1 MSLDNQL
8 PVENADALKG
18 VADFRAGS
26 LNLNAELSQPQDVSA
41 ANTFFK
47 GAGAGGGADKF
58 LPRMDHFD
66 LGAVSPGGES
76 LIGSAPG
83 LTPGAEQMS
92 PLIQMILKMPGHI
105 SLLGNFFEALGA
117 FFAPVQEALTN
128 VFDPS
133 TFFPD
138 GLDGALGDGLAD
150 GGGDSGLIDGDGGSD
165 LSLLDADGGDI
176 TNNLSML
183 PENAPIFQQLGAG
196 KDFFANANSAGLA
209 GGSPLSESFANA
221 PKLNVNGPYPAGKP
235 LFEGSNLNFA
245 PGQGGYNAYSAM
257 GPGGNDPNNFGSS
270 FQNSYSQGAVNG
282 QQANYSQMQGQQ
294 SGSQAPLEA
303 QPEAQTETQ
312 PGAQPE
318 AKAEAQVETTN
329 YTVKSGDNLWDIA
342 REKLGDGTRWTEI
355 YQMNQTVIGDNPRLI
370 MPGAELQLPGAAGE
384 NIASAASEYTVKPGD
399 NLWDISKEHLGSG
412 EHWPDLY
419 QANHDVV
426 GANPDLIHPGDKL
439 QMPSGE
445 HLAESGKHTASL
457 AHHAPQ
463 HTAHLNH
470 NSHAAPGHN
479 ASPSHNAA
487 PHHAQAPHTAHAAPH
502 HTQAPHTAHAAPSV
516 KHSNDAL
523 IGDTKNNSFG
533 QPKISNYS
541 QAEHLPT
548 DLDKLESMSLSAN
561 AKALE
566 SGT

>member
-1 MSLDNQL
+1 MSLDKQL
-8 PVENADALKG
+8 PVENTDALKG
-18 VADFRAGS
+18 VSDFRAGS
-26 LNLNAELSQPQDVSA
+26 LNLNTELSQPQDVSA

-117 FFAPVQEALTN
+117 FFAPVQEALTS

-150 GGGDSGLIDGDGGSD
+150 GGGDGGFIDGDGGSD

-176 TNNLSML
+176 TTNLSML

-196 KDFFANANSAGLA
+196 KDFFATARSLSV
-209 GGSPLSESFANA
+209 GSPLSESFANA
-221 PKLNVNGPYPAGKP
+221 PQLNVNGPYAPGKP

-245 PGQGGYNAYSAM
+245 PGQGAYGNAYTAM
-257 GPGGNDPNNFGSS
+257 GPSGNDPNNFGSS
-270 FQNSYSQGAVNG
+270 FQNNYSQTNLNGQGYQPQGYQQQGYQPQGYG
-282 QQANYSQMQGQQ
+282 QQAETMQPTENLPQQ
-294 SGSQAPLEA
+294 AQPEVQAGA
-303 QPEAQTETQ
+303 QPEAQ
-312 PGAQPE
+312 A
-318 AKAEAQVETTN
+318 ETTN

-355 YQMNQTVIGDNPRLI
+355 YQMNQSVIGDNPRLI
-370 MPGAELQLPGAAGE
+370 MPGAELQLPGGSAE
-384 NIASAASEYTVKPGD
+384 NIASATSEYTVKPGD
-399 NLWDISKEHLGSG
+399 NLWDISKEHLGG
-412 EHWPDLY
+412 GQHWPDLY

-445 HLAESGKHTASL
+445 HPGESGKHTASL
-457 AHHAPQ
+457 AQHTPH
-463 HTAHLNH
+463 HTAHVNH
-470 NSHAAPGHN
+470 PTHSA
-479 ASPSHNAA
+479 PSHTNA
-487 PHHAQAPHTAHAAPH
+487 PQNSQTNTHHTANNAHAAP
-502 HTQAPHTAHAAPSV
+502 AA
-516 KHSNDAL
+516 KHSSDAL

-533 QPKISNYS
+533 QPQISNYS
-541 QAEHLPT
+541 QAEHLT
-548 DLDKLESMSLSAN
+548 GDRDKLESMSLSAN
-561 AKALE
+561 AKALD